1 MTFVVA
7 GVSGNT
13 GRIVAERLLS
23 AGRNVRVVV
32 RDAAKGA
39 PWAARGAEVA
49 VADMQDGTAF
59 AKALQG
65 AQGAYVLVP
74 PNMTSADFRAY
85 QHNVIDALYGAFQ
98 GSPVPHAVLLSSVG
112 AQHPDGTGPIAG
124 LHEAEQRFGQ
134 LSGTRWSFLR
144 AGYFMENLGA
154 SFGALG
160 QGVFPSFSPKNL
172 PIEMIATADIGRVAA
187 ELLLEGPNN
196 AGVVELGGPARTIQ
210 DAADVISKIL
220 GKTISVVEAPI
231 DAVVPTLMGYG
242 ASASMAGLYRE
253 MIEGMNRGH
262 VAFENT
268 HRRLQGTTSLEAFLQ
283 GALASGAAH

>member
-13 GRIVAERLLS
+13 GRVVADRLLS

-39 PWAARGAEVA
+39 PWAARGAEDV
-49 VADMQDGTAF
+49 QDGAAF
-59 AKALQG
+59 GRALQG
-65 AQGAYVLVP
+65 AQGAYVLIP
-74 PNMTSADFRAY
+74 PNMTSPDFRAY

-112 AQHPDGTGPIAG
+112 AQHPDGTGPIAAV
-124 LHEAEQRFGQ
+124 HEAEKRFGT

-160 QGVFPSFSPKNL
+160 QGIFPSFSPKNL
-172 PIEMIATADIGRVAA
+172 PIDMIATADIGRVAA

-210 DAADVISKIL
+210 DAADAISKL
-220 GKTISVVEAPI
+220 MGKTIQVVEAPI

-253 MIEGMNRGH
+253 LIEGMNSGRIT
-262 VAFENT
+262 FENT

-283 GALASGAAH
+283 GALASGASH